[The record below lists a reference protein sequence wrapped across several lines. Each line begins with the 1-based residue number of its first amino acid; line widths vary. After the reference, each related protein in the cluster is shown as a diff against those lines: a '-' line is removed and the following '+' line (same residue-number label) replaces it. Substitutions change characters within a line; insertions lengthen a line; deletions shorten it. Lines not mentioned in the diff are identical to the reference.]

1 MDWKM
6 MSVVAPALM
15 VIAASPAL
23 AADHSIG
30 VWKRDLSNTTY
41 ADANPNPISAMI
53 MTRTAIPGGLK
64 IHSVGNRA
72 DGTKIDYTVEVKY
85 DGKDH
90 AVTGYGSVFDTI
102 AVTQIDADHFPSI
115 TKKGKYHMRGM
126 TVISNGGKT
135 MTITN
140 EGTDA
145 AGHPTHFEV
154 TWQKQ

>member
-1 MDWKM
+1 MTEK
-6 MSVVAPALM
+6 
-15 VIAASPAL
+15 
-23 AADHSIG
+23 
-30 VWKRDLSNTTY
+30 
-41 ADANPNPISAMI
+41 ISF
-53 MTRTAIPGGLK
+53 K
-64 IHSVGNRA
+64 V
-72 DGTKIDYTVEVKY
+72 

-102 AVTQIDADHFPSI
+102 AVTQVDADHFPSV
-115 TKKGKYHMRGM
+115 TKKGKYFMRGM

-154 TWQKQ
+154 AWQKQ